1 MQTAVPSSQ
10 SLGIMSKAVPTL
22 ARKGQPEFQMP
33 VAASKARE
41 GSRFSAQTTLKAIC
55 EICLL
60 QLSDFLTDGT
70 DPQNKW
76 ER

>member
-1 MQTAVPSSQ
+1 MRTAVLSSQ
-10 SLGIMSKAVPTL
+10 SFGIMSKAIPTP

-41 GSRFSAQTTLKAIC
+41 GSRFSAPAQTALKAIC

-70 DPQNKW
+70 GSQNK
-76 ER
+76 